1 MKKIFLVLLAAAA
14 VASCAN
20 QAQPEGVG
28 TLSLKMTQDGEYQTK
43 ASANSDVNEFVI
55 DITRPS
61 DGYVKHFDRFG
72 DMPQI
77 LELGSGSYSITATSP
92 NLAGA
97 GWDLPIYS
105 ASADF
110 VIKVGELTPISL
122 TATLQNMKVT
132 FDLSDSF
139 RSELSDY
146 TIAVTNASSWENAV
160 EGVNTLTWADKA
172 AVDEGRPGYFGV
184 ATLMVKV
191 DGYREIDGGE
201 THASLT
207 ITQVA
212 PRDHHII
219 HLDAKVTGTV
229 SGITITLDDSVNPR
243 ESDVNVDGWDE
254 IPVEGGDNQGGE
266 EGGDEGGEN
275 PPAASTA
282 PTMAWE
288 SNPNFAPVP
297 ITDPMDVEIVIE
309 APEKI
314 TDFVVLVDSYILGET
329 IAALAGKEYTY
340 SADTPFVMDLIN
352 DEALMTALDGMIPV
366 GDQLLNQTH
375 VDFSLSNLVPLI
387 LVYSPDSGSNHIFTL
402 QVTDAKGQ
410 TLEKPVTFYA
420 L

>member
-28 TLSLKMTQDGEYQTK
+28 TLSLKMNQDGEYQTK

-72 DMPQI
+72 DMPQV
-77 LELGSGSYSITATSP
+77 LELGSGSYTITATSP
-92 NLAGA
+92 NVAGA
-97 GWDLPIYS
+97 GWDLPIYG

-132 FDLSDSF
+132 FDLSDNF
-139 RSELSDY
+139 CNELSNY
-146 TIAVTNASSWENAV
+146 TIAVTNAASWENAV

-172 AVDEGRPGYFGV
+172 AVDEGRPGYFSV
-184 ATLMVKV
+184 APLMVKV
-191 DGYREIDGGE
+191 DGYRNIDGGE
-201 THASLT
+201 THASLA

-212 PRDHHII
+212 ARDHHII
-219 HLDAKVTGTV
+219 HLDAKVTGSV
-229 SGITITLDDSVNPR
+229 SGITITIDDSVNER

-254 IPVEGGDNQGGE
+254 TPVEGGDN
-266 EGGDEGGEN
+266 GGDDEGDDNGGDN
-275 PPAASTA
+275 PPAQSTA
-282 PTMAWE
+282 PTMTWAT
-288 SNPNFAPVP
+288 NPTFEPQP
-297 ITDPMDVEIVIE
+297 IASEMNVEIVIE

-314 TDFVVLVDSYILGET
+314 KEFVVLVDSYILGET
-329 IAALAGKEYTY
+329 IASMAEEEYTY
-340 SADTPFVMDLIN
+340 SANTPFVMDLIN
-352 DEALMTALDGMIPV
+352 DEKIIAALTMIPT
-366 GDQLLNQTH
+366 GDALLNQTH
-375 VDFSLSNLVPLI
+375 VNFSLSSLVPLI
-387 LVYSPDSGSNHIFTL
+387 AIYTPDSGSNHVFTL

-410 TLEKPVTFYA
+410 YLEKAVTFYA
-420 L
+420 E